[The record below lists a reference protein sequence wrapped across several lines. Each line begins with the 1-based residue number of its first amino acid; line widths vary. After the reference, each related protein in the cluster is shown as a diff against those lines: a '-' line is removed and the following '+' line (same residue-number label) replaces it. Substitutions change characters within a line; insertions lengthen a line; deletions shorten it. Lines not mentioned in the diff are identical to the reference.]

1 MKNAGHRSPEPLRN
15 LVAFWLLGFVNNLG
29 YVVMI
34 AGAQEIAAGGVGLVY
49 FFDIFPALLVKLS
62 GPYWF
67 HLVSYRSRTLLG
79 ALWMLLSFLVV
90 AGGAHSLALQL
101 LGVAFSGLQSGMME
115 ASFLAMASLYDSQR
129 CLTCWAS
136 GTGLAGVGGYA
147 WVALLHLRL
156 GLSFAATL
164 QLAALVFPALYVLTF
179 AVLLD
184 TSRLS
189 PATQCAPFYYAA
201 IPESAEFG
209 GAEHPVGSPMAVA
222 SRTTA
227 VTGTGKTRDSLE
239 GSDRDAEPPHRTDD
253 DALDAAARM
262 TVREKA
268 RFTLTLGP
276 YMVPLVVVYLAEY
289 TMQTGVWSTIGFPE
303 ATSARARAEFYSAA
317 GLAYQFGVFLSRSSG
332 VLCQAT
338 RPVLYLMPALQ
349 TALLVLF
356 ALVSAYHVLY
366 DWALLVLLC
375 FVAGLLGGGVYVNAF
390 TLLSREVRPD
400 RVELAL
406 SAASVGDTVGVML
419 ADCAGLVLQG
429 CLYSIHGIPGAAVQ
443 IQC

>member
-1 MKNAGHRSPEPLRN
+1 MARSDEQEPLRN

-49 FFDIFPALLVKLS
+49 FFDIFPALLMKLS

-79 ALWMLLSFLVV
+79 ALWMLLSFVVV
-90 AGGAHSLALQL
+90 AGGAGSLALQL

-115 ASFLAMASLYDSQR
+115 ASFLAMASFYDARR

-164 QLAALVFPALYVLTF
+164 QLAALVFPLLYVLTF

-184 TSRLS
+184 TSRL
-189 PATQCAPFYYAA
+189 PPPKQCPSFYYTA
-201 IPESAEFG
+201 IPES
-209 GAEHPVGSPMAVA
+209 VDQDS
-222 SRTTA
+222 TTA
-227 VTGTGKTRDSLE
+227 AAAAHASSATLTRTKMKIDGFEHQLPSRHHR
-239 GSDRDAEPPHRTDD
+239 SDDVDLD
-253 DALDAAARM
+253 LDLDAAPNM

-268 RFTLTLGP
+268 RFMLTLGP
-276 YMVPLVVVYLAEY
+276 YFVPLVVVYFAEY
-289 TMQTGVWSTIGFPE
+289 TMQTGVWSTIGFPT
-303 ATSARARAEFYSAA
+303 ATSASARAEFYSAA
-317 GLAYQFGVFLSRSSG
+317 GLAYQSGVFLSRSSG
-332 VLCQAT
+332 VLFQAT
-338 RPVLYLMPALQ
+338 RAVLYLMPALQ

-356 ALVSAYHVLY
+356 SLVSAYHFLY
-366 DWALLVLLC
+366 DWSLLVLLC

-390 TLLSREVRPD
+390 TLLSHEVRPEL
-400 RVELAL
+400 VELAL
-406 SAASVGDTVGVML
+406 SATSVGDTVGIMF

-443 IQC
+443 IHC